1 VDRRRV
7 SHDGS
12 GIEAARQEGLWLC
25 LPVRTLPVH
34 VSDLT
39 PAWLSEVLDL
49 DVVDV
54 TVLDHASAT
63 NQRLR
68 LGLSYAPAVEGPA
81 SLFVKL
87 ASEDAA
93 HREMIGASS
102 MGEREAR
109 FYVDVAPAVDL
120 RVPGAYYASSA
131 DDGSFALLLEDL
143 AAGGCAFSDGSWGV
157 TADAAA
163 TALEELARFHA
174 SFEDPAVRAAVA
186 PWLAT
191 PQPQHGDFVAQLM
204 RTVLDE
210 NADVVTPAYIAAG
223 ELYIEHHARLTELW
237 DTGPQTYI
245 HGDTHIGNVFLD
257 RGRVGFLDWG
267 LSRVSTHLRDV
278 SYFLTMTVDPE
289 ERRRSERDLLRL
301 YLDAL
306 RTAGGADIAFDE
318 AWAAHRVQAGY
329 TVVATFLAFMP
340 SYAGDGQALG
350 IALRR
355 HSELALDDLEAVDAI
370 RAAVAS

>member
-1 VDRRRV
+1 L
-7 SHDGS
+7 S
-12 GIEAARQEGLWLC
+12 G
-25 LPVRTLPVH
+25 
-34 VSDLT
+34 
-39 PAWLSEVLDL
+39 VLGL

-63 NQRLR
+63 NQRVR
-68 LGLSYAPAVEGPA
+68 LGLTYAAATAGPV

-87 ASEDAA
+87 ASPDPA
-93 HREMIGASS
+93 HREMIGACS

-109 FYVDVAPAVDL
+109 FYVDVAPSVDL
-120 RVPGAYYASSA
+120 RVPRSYYAASA

-143 AAGGCAFSDGSWGV
+143 AAGGCAFSDGAWGV

-163 TALEELARFHA
+163 AALEELARFHA
-174 SFEDPAVRAAVA
+174 RFEDPAVRSAVA
-186 PWLAT
+186 PWLAA

-210 NADVVTPAYIAAG
+210 HADVLTPAYVAAG
-223 ELYIEHHARLTELW
+223 ELYVEHHDRLGELW
-237 DTGPQTYI
+237 DAGPRTYI

-267 LSRVSTHLRDV
+267 LSRVSTPLRDV

-289 ERRRSERDLLRL
+289 ERRRSESDLLRV
-301 YLDAL
+301 YLQAL

-318 AWAAHRVQAGY
+318 AWATHRVQAGY
-329 TVVATFLAFMP
+329 TVVATFLSFMP
-340 SYAGDGQALG
+340 SYATDDAQALG
-350 IALRR
+350 TALRR
-355 HSELALDDLEAVDAI
+355 HSELALDDLQVVDAM
-370 RAAVAS
+370 RAAVAA